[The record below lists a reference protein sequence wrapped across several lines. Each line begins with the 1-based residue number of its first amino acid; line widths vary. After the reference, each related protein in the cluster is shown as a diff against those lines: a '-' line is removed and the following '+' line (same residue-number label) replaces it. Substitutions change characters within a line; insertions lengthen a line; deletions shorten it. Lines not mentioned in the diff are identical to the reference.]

1 MYARWLCGVLA
12 VWGIVVGYSEPPA
25 PEVEAPIRRVVVFRN
40 GYAMTF
46 REATF
51 TAEGDRVVLKNS
63 ARPIF
68 GAVWGYAT
76 DPKVRVISIHAV
88 KRKESQTVQ
97 SLAELLLLNDGA
109 QVEVTLNAIRD
120 PDPRHYGYS
129 PALFPAEERTY
140 RGKLMVMK
148 PILDSELVR
157 SLSRRGAPRDY
168 PYLPRTREDETSALA
183 QAAQFAVETPDGIV
197 PFHPSQVARV
207 RFLGDYK
214 RTREVSLPETNIEIM
229 LDGVRKGQKI
239 TVGIACIEQGI
250 GWLPAYELLLDSP
263 KQGEA
268 TLTLRGTVV
277 NQLEDLNDAE
287 LLLAVGTPHFL
298 LRQMDDPL
306 NLNADYWQ
314 ILTWF
319 GDDRQRYYPDY
330 FGYPFRGTF
339 GGFGG
344 FGGSPGTAPT
354 TPTAPASPPG
364 MGLSVVQLQERPVW
378 IFPVLEEGVG
388 VVHLFKLPR
397 VRNIS
402 LQQSASFTVETFT
415 VPYETVYLW
424 TYAARVPESLRWQW
438 GRNPRLETSS
448 QLRQVYTIPELA
460 GAIWKAAR
468 IANPAQFPLP
478 SGSVL
483 VRRDMAVIG
492 QDTLPF
498 APAGGAVE
506 VRLEPDDQ
514 LTYLVVQDRETDQ
527 TEIRQKL
534 RLVSTRD
541 RGWWQDDS
549 RLEMMTIQIRL
560 QSRHPQPIKLVIH
573 YEVYG
578 EFLQVPG
585 GATVRAL
592 MRSEAPHL
600 LSIMRWETTVPPE
613 GTGFTLTY
621 FCPAQ

>member
-1 MYARWLCGVLA
+1 MGFARGRKSPSGL
-12 VWGIVVGYSEPPA
+12 
-25 PEVEAPIRRVVVFRN
+25 RV
-40 GYAMTF
+40 
-46 REATF
+46 
-51 TAEGDRVVLKNS
+51 
-63 ARPIF
+63 
-68 GAVWGYAT
+68 
-76 DPKVRVISIHAV
+76 
-88 KRKESQTVQ
+88 
-97 SLAELLLLNDGA
+97 
-109 QVEVTLNAIRD
+109 
-120 PDPRHYGYS
+120 
-129 PALFPAEERTY
+129 
-140 RGKLMVMK
+140 
-148 PILDSELVR
+148 
-157 SLSRRGAPRDY
+157 LSR
-168 PYLPRTREDETSALA
+168 ALA
-183 QAAQFAVETPDGIV
+183 GCLPM
-197 PFHPSQVARV
+197 SC
-207 RFLGDYK
+207 FLIPPN
-214 RTREVSLPETNIEIM
+214 R
-229 LDGVRKGQKI
+229 
-239 TVGIACIEQGI
+239 A
-250 GWLPAYELLLDSP
+250 
-263 KQGEA
+263 EA

-277 NQLEDLNDAE
+277 NQLEDMNDAE

-298 LRQMDDPL
+298 LRQMDDPM

-330 FGYPFRGTF
+330 FGYPLGGF
-339 GGFGG
+339 GDFGG
-344 FGGSPGTAPT
+344 FGGSPSI
-354 TPTAPASPPG
+354 APAPAATPAPSG
-364 MGLSVVQLQERPVW
+364 MGLNLAQSQNRPTWV
-378 IFPVLEEGVG
+378 FPILEEGVG

-397 VRNIS
+397 IQSMSR
-402 LQQSASFTVETFT
+402 QQSASFTVETFT

-468 IANPAQFPLP
+468 IANPAQSPLP

-483 VRRDMAVIG
+483 VRRDKAVIG

-498 APAGGAVE
+498 TPAGGAVE

-541 RGWWQDDS
+541 RGWWQDDF

-560 QSRHPQPIKLVIH
+560 QSRHPQPIKRVIH

-585 GATVRAL
+585 GQRCAL
-592 MRSEAPHL
+592 
-600 LSIMRWETTVPPE
+600 
-613 GTGFTLTY
+613 
-621 FCPAQ
+621 